1 MRTAIRPAAPLK
13 TMPARPMAAAA
24 ARLAA
29 PVLLVP
35 LLVVP
40 VLTAGPALAG
50 TTARRA
56 QEQFILIGHQADGS
70 HQQVQ
75 ATGKLTASGH
85 ARVTAATPKHSV
97 TRLVFPRG
105 TVRLV
110 TYPNPKRTSESVP
123 NPSTC
128 RFTEVVHGT
137 YAVRGGARRYQHAT
151 GAGGYVTRIVG
162 YLQVQSGGGCG
173 SQLAKF
179 WQRTRTWGSL
189 RW

>member
-1 MRTAIRPAAPLK
+1 MRTARRPNP
-13 TMPARPMAAAA
+13 PARPHAAAVIT
-24 ARLAA
+24 LAA

-35 LLVVP
+35 LLALP
-40 VLTAGPALAG
+40 VLTAGPALAA
-50 TTARRA
+50 TIARSD
-56 QEQFILIGHQADGS
+56 QEQFVIISHQSDGS
-70 HQQVQ
+70 HEQVQ
-75 ATGKLTASGH
+75 ATGVLTATGSG
-85 ARVTAATPKHSV
+85 RVTLATPSRSV
-97 TRLVFPRG
+97 TRLVFPDG

-128 RFTEVVHGT
+128 EFTEVVHGQ
-137 YAVRGGARRYQHAT
+137 YAVRGGAQQYQDAT
-151 GAGGYVTRIVG
+151 GSGGYVTRIVG
-162 YLQVQSGGGCG
+162 YLQVLSGGGCS